1 MNGTSGLEESQQQR
15 LDPVPPLSSGQ
26 TCCLIDSGIRCKRL
40 AGNASY
46 SKRVQRTVHQKKLK
60 LSVDPEA
67 KHVFICDGHKNT
79 IQHLRNKQ
87 KNREGRSGEHCES
100 MERPGQIEINFAMLP
115 VGFLRRYKRHLKLT
129 TRPGSNKVQL
139 AEIVSRHFAKTQ
151 VNEMDVVTQFL
162 HNIRN
167 RNNRQENNDSVI

>member
-60 LSVDPEA
+60 LSVDPEVSCRLLDA
-67 KHVFICDGHKNT
+67 LLLLWVMTFTHSGFSFFSEVFLEGFAFIESSVFSSIHEICLLLSCVMAFFLSLRLRKLSWD
-79 IQHLRNKQ
+79 QLHLLPTN
-87 KNREGRSGEHCES
+87 EDVTTSSLVGR
-100 MERPGQIEINFAMLP
+100 
-115 VGFLRRYKRHLKLT
+115 
-129 TRPGSNKVQL
+129 
-139 AEIVSRHFAKTQ
+139 
-151 VNEMDVVTQFL
+151 
-162 HNIRN
+162 
-167 RNNRQENNDSVI
+167 

>member
-60 LSVDPEA
+60 LSVDPEVSCRLLDA
-67 KHVFICDGHKNT
+67 LLLLWVMTFTHSGFSFFSEVFLEGFAFIESSVFSSIHEICLLHVMCY
-79 IQHLRNKQ
+79 
-87 KNREGRSGEHCES
+87 
-100 MERPGQIEINFAMLP
+100 
-115 VGFLRRYKRHLKLT
+115 GFLLEFEAT
-129 TRPGSNKVQL
+129 
-139 AEIVSRHFAKTQ
+139 
-151 VNEMDVVTQFL
+151 
-162 HNIRN
+162 
-167 RNNRQENNDSVI
+167 